1 MPVKLIEF
9 LQQLASA
16 TTVRIAAVLAALVLA
31 GKSTAGILGFDSTL
45 GRFIGVRTNGGAPDP
60 FAHLSDIT
68 PNSVKAFSGALP
80 NTAANENTVTHNLAT
95 TKINSVT
102 LLGTDNYPIVAGWEV
117 IDINN
122 LKIYTL
128 NDYAD
133 LPFTIVALP

>member
-16 TTVRIAAVLAALVLA
+16 TTARIAAVLAALVTA
-31 GKSTAGILGFDSTL
+31 GKSTAGIFGYDVTQN
-45 GRFIGVRTNGGAPDP
+45 RFVGVRTNGGAPEP

-68 PNSVKAFSGALP
+68 PNSVKAFSGALGP
-80 NTAANENTVTHNLAT
+80 VAANETTVTHNLGT

-102 LLGTDNYPIVAGWEV
+102 LVNTDNYPIVAGWEV
-117 IDINN
+117 IDNNN

-128 NDYAD
+128 SDYAD
-133 LPFTIVALP
+133 LPFSIVALP

>member
-16 TTVRIAAVLAALVLA
+16 TTARIAAVLAALVTA
-31 GKSTAGILGFDSTL
+31 GKSTAGIFGYDGTQN
-45 GRFIGVRTNGGAPDP
+45 RFIGVRTNGGAPEP

-68 PNSVKAFSGALP
+68 PNSVKAYSAALSSVP
-80 NTAANENTVTHNLAT
+80 ANETVVTHNLAT

-102 LLGTDNYPIVAGWEV
+102 LLGTDNYPIVAGWEI
-117 IDINN
+117 IDPNTIK
-122 LKIYTL
+122 LYTL

-133 LPFTIVALP
+133 LAFSIVALP

>member
-16 TTVRIAAVLAALVLA
+16 TTARIAAVLAALVLA
-31 GKSTAGILGFDSTL
+31 GKSTAGIFGFDSSI

-60 FAHLSDIT
+60 FAHLSDIA
-68 PNSVKAFSGALP
+68 PSAVKTFAGTLP
-80 NTAANENTVTHNLAT
+80 PVAANENTILHSLGTM
-95 TKINSVT
+95 KINSVT
-102 LLGTDNYPIVAGWEV
+102 LINTDNYPIVAGWEV
-117 IDINN
+117 VDNNN

-133 LPFTIVALP
+133 LPFSIVALP